1 VGRPTLSDPEITV
14 IAAKPISPPMY
25 RCLECDADWS
35 YEAVRHTACCA
46 ACGGGLVRLTD
57 REVAKLLGHPRLK
70 AA

>member
-1 VGRPTLSDPEITV
+1 MAVMAPKPT
-14 IAAKPISPPMY
+14 SPPMY

-46 ACGGGLVRLTD
+46 ACGGGLIRLSD
-57 REVAKLLGHPRLK
+57 REVARLLGRSHLK